1 MLKLTLVRHGETEWN
16 AQRRYQGHADVPL
29 SAIGLRQAELVAERL
44 AGEKFDAIYAS
55 DLKRASQTASHIS
68 EKVGLPFLAEPR
80 LREMSFGVLEGLRWE
95 EAEEKFPEMLKAW
108 LDDYNHPPEGGE
120 SMDIFLARIAA
131 FREDLLARH
140 TSQNILLVAHG
151 GTLNELI
158 RSCLEVP
165 NEKRWTFAFSM
176 DNASISELWLGDDGY
191 PVLKRLNE
199 SCHLS
204 ALAKEA

>member
-16 AQRRYQGHADVPL
+16 AQRRYQGHTDVPL
-29 SAIGLRQAELVAERL
+29 SALGLHQAELVADRL

-55 DLKRASQTASHIS
+55 DLKRAWQTASPIA
-68 EKVGLPFLAEPR
+68 EKVGLPVSTEPR
-80 LREMSFGVLEGLRWE
+80 LREMSFGVLEGLKWE
-95 EAEEKFPEMLKAW
+95 EAQKKYPEMLKAW

-120 SMDIFLARIAA
+120 SMDVFLARIAA
-131 FREDLLARH
+131 FRDDLLSRH
-140 TSQNILLVAHG
+140 VSQNILLVAHG

-165 NEKRWTFAFSM
+165 NEQRWAFAFSM
-176 DNASISELWLGDDGY
+176 DNASISELWLGDNGY

-199 SCHLS
+199 S
-204 ALAKEA
+204 